1 MEAENQKEWAIVE
14 LFGHTKMAGEVSTQ
28 TLGGA
33 SFIRVDAPETKS
45 KPAYTR
51 TLNPSAIYALNWCT
65 EDVARAA
72 AETHNPQPVT
82 SWDLRKAVNKAIEA
96 ETAAQLEGPKTERR
110 ERSEWADNGD
120 DDIPFG

>member
-1 MEAENQKEWAIVE
+1 MGHRRA
-14 LFGHTKMAGEVSTQ
+14 LGHTKMAGEVSTQ

-33 SFIRVDAPETKS
+33 SFIRVDAPETPS

-65 EDVARAA
+65 ENVARAA

-82 SWDLRKAVNKAIEA
+82 HWDLRQAVSKAIEA
-96 ETAAQLEGPKTERR
+96 QTAAQLGSP
-110 ERSEWADNGD
+110 GQD
-120 DDIPFG
+120 DETPYDEDDLSF